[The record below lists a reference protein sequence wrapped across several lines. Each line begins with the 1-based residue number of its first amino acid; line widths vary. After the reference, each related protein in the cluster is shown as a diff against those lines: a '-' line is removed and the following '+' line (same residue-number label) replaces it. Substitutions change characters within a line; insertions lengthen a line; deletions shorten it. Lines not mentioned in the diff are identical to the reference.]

1 VGLDLRAYG
10 YLHGICVA
18 RIGSNMRPVSRFA
31 IAAVLAIAA
40 FPAASAVRLTYSMGG
55 ASTPVYWPAS
65 AFPIAYVVDQRV
77 ADTFGRATV
86 DRAFE
91 AWADVPGTSVAFT
104 PGAAVQGAKA
114 GMDGVNTVTIADA
127 LFKSQGFIAV
137 TTNWYDN
144 SGKMTEAD
152 IQIDPSLNDGNY
164 NVQEA
169 IEHEIGHLLG
179 LDHSGVLTS
188 VMYPYV
194 CKSAV
199 TDLDIDDEIAIA
211 DLYPKQD
218 PMLSGATLKGQVVGN
233 SGGIFAAQVVAID
246 EEGQPVATA
255 LTDPGGQFVMQG
267 MPPGTYRVYAEP
279 LDGPVQPNNFAG
291 VWRTA
296 VVTSFPTHFADGGSI
311 RVEAG
316 RVYGNIV
323 INGGG
328 APVQLNPK
336 WIGTAAANTADFS
349 LNSTAVV
356 LTPGQTVVLAVG
368 GDGFTS
374 GMTTFEVLNPGVQRV
389 SDFRWASNFAYANF
403 RVQPDAVP
411 GSATVL
417 AHSGNDSAALT
428 GAVRVAGS
436 GSGRTRVA
444 RR

>member
-1 VGLDLRAYG
+1 
-10 YLHGICVA
+10 
-18 RIGSNMRPVSRFA
+18 MRPFRRFA
-31 IAAVLAIAA
+31 FVAVLAAA
-40 FPAASAVRLTYSMGG
+40 ALPVAAAVRLTYSLGG
-55 ASTPVYWPAS
+55 TATAVYWSSS
-65 AFPIAYVVDQRV
+65 AFPIAYAIDQRV
-77 ADTFGRATV
+77 VDTFGRATV
-86 DRAFE
+86 DRAFQS
-91 AWADVPGTSVAFT
+91 WADVPGASVAFA
-104 PGAAVQGAKA
+104 PSAVVQGTKA
-114 GMDGVNTVTIADA
+114 GKDGVNTVTLADD

-144 SGKMTEAD
+144 SGRMTEAD

-169 IEHEIGHLLG
+169 IEHEVGHLLG

-211 DLYPKQD
+211 DVYPKQD
-218 PMLSGATLKGQVVGN
+218 PLLSGGTLKGQVVGN
-233 SGGIFAAQVVAID
+233 SGGVFAAQVVAID
-246 EEGQPVATA
+246 EDGQPVATA
-255 LTDPGGQFVMQG
+255 LTDSGGQFVMRG
-267 MPPGTYRVYAEP
+267 VPPGTYRIYAEP

-291 VWRTA
+291 VWRA
-296 VVTSFPTHFADGGSI
+296 AAVTSFPTQFADGGPI
-311 RVEAG
+311 GVEAG

-323 INGGG
+323 VNGGG
-328 APVQLNPK
+328 APSQLNPK
-336 WIGTAAANTADFS
+336 WIGTAAANTANFN
-349 LNSTAVV
+349 LNSTAVA
-356 LTPGQTVVLAVG
+356 LTPGQTVELAVG

-389 SDFRWASNFAYANF
+389 SDFHYASNFVYANF
-403 RVQPDAVP
+403 RVLPNAVP

-436 GSGRTRVA
+436 VSGRTRVA
-444 RR
+444 GR